1 MRCAGLILALGLA
14 LALAGCGQAPAA
26 PAAETVVEKK
36 PAGPNVKLYAIDCG
50 RIHVKDAA
58 KFSDTHDYDGQARE
72 LVDPCYLIRN
82 PNGQDLIW
90 DTGIPPAMALARP
103 DPKAAVTYK
112 LDWPLER
119 QLGELGLTPADVDF
133 IAISHSHYDHLGSAK
148 LFADASWITSKAE
161 RDWMFRPEARQGA
174 NFGDYAI
181 LESART
187 LQIENG
193 KPYDVFRDGTVF
205 IIQAPGHTPGHQV
218 LLVKTAS
225 SGNIL
230 LTGDMWHLAEA
241 REKRTV
247 PTGNVDKAQT
257 LASMDKIEAL
267 AREQKAR
274 VIRQHVPEDFD
285 ALPKFPAAFE

>member
-1 MRCAGLILALGLA
+1 MRGAGLVLVLA
-14 LALAGCGQAPAA
+14 LAACGEAPVAPEKAA
-26 PAAETVVEKK
+26 PEK
-36 PAGPNVKLYAIDCG
+36 PLGPNVKLYAIDCG
-50 RIHVKDAA
+50 RIHVKDAS
-58 KFSDTHDYDGQARE
+58 KFSDTHDYDGQARD
-72 LVDPCYLIRN
+72 LADPCYLIRH
-82 PNGQDLIW
+82 PNGKDLIW
-90 DTGIPPAMALARP
+90 DTGIPPALALARP
-103 DPKAAVTYK
+103 DPKAAATYK
-112 LDWPLER
+112 LEWPLER

-148 LFADASWITSKAE
+148 LFADSAWITSKAE
-161 RDWMFRPEARQGA
+161 RDWMFRPEARQAA
-174 NFGDYAI
+174 NFGDYEI

-205 IIQAPGHTPGHQV
+205 IFQAPGHTPGHQV
-218 LLVKTAS
+218 LLVKTAK

-257 LASMDKIEAL
+257 LASMDKVEAL